1 MKQAILFTPGPL
13 NTSSEVKQA
22 MQLDLGTRD
31 QEYMDLVKT
40 IQHSLLDIAEADSDE
55 YACTLLQGSGTYGVE
70 SVLTTCISKQDHL
83 LILANGA
90 YGQRMGLIAQKAGLP
105 YTLITFDMLHPIPL
119 DQAEDYIKEA
129 SFTHIAFVHNETT
142 AGILNPLNELYQLA
156 SRYHKQVIVDAMSS
170 FGGIPISLRETPVD
184 YLITSSNKC
193 LHGVPGIAI
202 LFSRISS
209 LEQCAGNC
217 PSLSLDLYEQYR
229 FMKDN
234 GGFRFTSP
242 THVLL
247 ALHQALRDLQAG
259 GGVLMRNQR
268 YCNLQKRISGFMR
281 ELGFQ
286 LLVEPAYQ
294 APIITTFAT
303 PDTISFSSLYDALK
317 QQGILLYAGKLP
329 GIEAFRIGNI
339 GELSDDDISYF
350 MTCMKQ
356 YMEEIK

>member
-1 MKQAILFTPGPL
+1 MKQFILFTPGPL
-13 NTSSEVKQA
+13 NTSAEVKQS

-31 QEYMDLVKT
+31 QEYTDLVKSV
-40 IQHSLLDIAEADSDE
+40 QSSLLDIADADPKA

-70 SVLTTCISKQDHL
+70 SVLTTCIGKQDHL

-105 YTLITFDMLHPIPL
+105 HTLVTFDMLQPIPL
-119 DQAEDYIKEA
+119 DQAEGYMKAEFI
-129 SFTHIAFVHNETT
+129 THIAFIHTETT
-142 AGILNPLNELYQLA
+142 AGILNPLKELYKLA

-170 FGGIPISLRETPVD
+170 FGGIPISLRENPVD

-193 LHGVPGIAI
+193 LHGVPGVSI

-229 FMKDN
+229 FMEDR

-242 THVLL
+242 THVIL
-247 ALHQALRDLQAG
+247 ALSQALHDLQAS
-259 GGVLMRNQR
+259 GGVPARYQR
-268 YCNLQKRISGFMR
+268 YYKLQRQISDFM
-281 ELGFQ
+281 ENLGFQ
-286 LLVEPAYQ
+286 PLVETAYQ
-294 APIITTFAT
+294 APIITTFLI
-303 PDTISFSSLYDALK
+303 PETIAFSSLYDFLK
-317 QQGILLYAGKLP
+317 QQGILLYPGKLP
-329 GIEAFRIGNI
+329 EVDAFRIGNI
-339 GELSDDDISYF
+339 GELSDDDITFF